1 MITLHARMDSS
12 ASSALALVGA
22 LVVAAVAALVDA
34 RTGRLPNRLVVLV
47 AGAGLLAVVAAPL
60 PGRGLLAASAG
71 AAGFAGPLLVTHLAV
86 PRAIGFGDVKFA
98 AALGLVI
105 GLLDPRSGVIALCVA
120 TGVTAIAGLATRRDT
135 VPLGPG
141 LAFGAVV
148 ATLLTGCL
156 GA

>member
-12 ASSALALVGA
+12 ASSAMALVGA
-22 LVVAAVAALVDA
+22 LAVAAVAAVVDA
-34 RTGRLPNRLVVLV
+34 RTGRLPNRLVGLV
-47 AGAGLLAVVAAPL
+47 AGAGLLAAIMAPL
-60 PGRGLLAASAG
+60 PGPGLLAASAG
-71 AAGFAGPLLVTHLAV
+71 AAGFAGPLLLTHLAA

-105 GLLDPRSGVIALCVA
+105 GRLDPRSGVFALCVA
-120 TGVTAIAGLATRRDT
+120 TGVTAFVGLATRRDT

-141 LAFGAVV
+141 LATGAVV
-148 ATLLTGCL
+148 TALLAGSV